1 MASTECGNGHLYDPE
16 LYASC
21 PYCGGGGKMISFEG
35 PGKTSPLSG
44 GFGPGEPVQACV
56 GRTQGLSGG
65 GEPGATVAPDSY
77 RRQKERESKTVSLS
91 RKKTNL
97 EPVVGWLVC
106 IDGPEKGKDYRL
118 LDKQNTVG
126 RSEEMDVCIMGDTTI
141 SREQH
146 ARIAYDPRHNNFTLI
161 PAESTNNIYVN
172 DEPAYVAVKIHAFDC
187 IEFGE
192 SKFILVPLCCD
203 RFTWQDGLRPEP
215 QG

>member
-1 MASTECGNGHLYDPE
+1 MASTVCGNGHLYDPE
-16 LYASC
+16 LYPSC
-21 PYCGGGGKMISFEG
+21 PYCRGDGKMISFEG
-35 PGKTSPLSG
+35 PGKTMPLSG
-44 GFGPGEPVQACV
+44 GFGAGEPVQAPV
-56 GRTQGLSGG
+56 ERDQDQFGG
-65 GEPGATVAPDSY
+65 SRLGDTVAPGDY
-77 RRQKERESKTVSLS
+77 RRRKEQEVTVSLGH
-91 RKKTNL
+91 KDMAQT
-97 EPVVGWLVC
+97 PVVGWLVC

-126 RSEEMDVCIMGDTTI
+126 RSKTMDVYISEDLTI

-146 ARIAYDPRHNNFTLI
+146 ARVAYDPRHNNFTLI

-172 DEPAYVAVKIHAFDC
+172 DEPVYVAVKLHAFDC
-187 IEFGE
+187 IEFGA